1 MPAVQLHDV
10 ITCPACQTEIDLS
23 EAVENRIRAKMDAE
37 LAVQR
42 QQLSETMTQLAARE
56 ASVKQL
62 EADVVSRVEA
72 AVAAEKQSLSAAAK
86 EKAKQ
91 EYDLQLRDQASEL
104 DEIRGQLKQS
114 QDNELSLRQ
123 SERKL
128 KERTESLEL
137 EVARRVDAE
146 REEVRQKARAEADES
161 HRLKEAEKDAQIDG
175 LRRKIDELKQKAEQG
190 SVQIQG
196 EVLELDIEQMLRSSF
211 PGDQISEVAK
221 GVNGGDV
228 QQSVLSAAGTNCG
241 LILWE
246 TKRTKNWSNAWL
258 QKLKDDQRGAK
269 AAAAVIVS
277 EVLPPEIKTIGCIEG
292 VWVCSRV
299 CAVGLASALRSGMIE
314 VAKTRLAAEGRNVK
328 VELVYNYLSSPE
340 FKGRVSGIVE
350 SFAALQEDLA
360 SERRAMQRRWA
371 NREKQL
377 ERAVSNS
384 AGLCGDLEGIIG
396 ATMPQIEQLQLAH
409 LEDQRDAA

>member
-1 MPAVQLHDV
+1 MSFSSAAFFGEAPMPAVQLHDV

-37 LAVQR
+37 LAVHR
-42 QQLSETMTQLAARE
+42 QQLSETMTQLALRE

-62 EADVVSRVEA
+62 EADVASRVDA
-72 AVAAEKQSLSAAAK
+72 AIAAEKQTLSAAAK

-104 DEIRGQLKQS
+104 DEIRGQLRKS
-114 QDNELSLRQ
+114 QENELSLRQ

-228 QQSVLSAAGTNCG
+228 Q
-241 LILWE
+241 
-246 TKRTKNWSNAWL
+246 
-258 QKLKDDQRGAK
+258 
-269 AAAAVIVS
+269 
-277 EVLPPEIKTIGCIEG
+277 
-292 VWVCSRV
+292 SRPS
-299 CAVGLASALRSGMIE
+299 CC
-314 VAKTRLAAEGRNVK
+314 
-328 VELVYNYLSSPE
+328 LSSQGEKRAP
-340 FKGRVSGIVE
+340 R
-350 SFAALQEDLA
+350 
-360 SERRAMQRRWA
+360 ERPS
-371 NREKQL
+371 
-377 ERAVSNS
+377 AV
-384 AGLCGDLEGIIG
+384 
-396 ATMPQIEQLQLAH
+396 
-409 LEDQRDAA
+409 